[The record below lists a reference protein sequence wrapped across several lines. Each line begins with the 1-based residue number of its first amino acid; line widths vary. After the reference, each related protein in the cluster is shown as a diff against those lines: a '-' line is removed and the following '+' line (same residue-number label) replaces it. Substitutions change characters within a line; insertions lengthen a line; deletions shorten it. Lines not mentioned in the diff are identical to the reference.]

1 MKIITYTC
9 TIIPTLIWGLLM
21 DSNIDENIIAII
33 IKAITIISFTGV
45 ITASII
51 LKSEFKMKI
60 MLSLIYNIII
70 TFVLIGG
77 LLYSGEITVQG
88 FQHSFHR
95 FDYYRYRLLLDL
107 GR

>member
-9 TIIPTLIWGLLM
+9 TIIPTLILGFLM

-60 MLSLIYNIII
+60 ILCLIYNIII

-77 LLYSGEITVQG
+77 LLYSGEIKV
-88 FQHSFHR
+88 
-95 FDYYRYRLLLDL
+95 
-107 GR
+107 

>member
-60 MLSLIYNIII
+60 MLCLIYNIII

-77 LLYSGEITVQG
+77 LLYSGEIKM
-88 FQHSFHR
+88 
-95 FDYYRYRLLLDL
+95 
-107 GR
+107 